1 MRLSKHYRPN
11 SIYQDRAGT
20 RYTVLY
26 RPDVKC
32 YCLYRL
38 QPNGD
43 RISNSGVHFSRWDHR
58 ELKYIGALPGTEASD
73 EKV

>member
-11 SIYQDRAGT
+11 SVYQDRAGT
-20 RYTVLY
+20 KYTVLY
-26 RPDVKC
+26 RPAVKC

-43 RISNSGVHFSRWDHR
+43 IISGSGVTFSAWDR
-58 ELKYIGALPGTEASD
+58 ELKYTGALPGTEASD